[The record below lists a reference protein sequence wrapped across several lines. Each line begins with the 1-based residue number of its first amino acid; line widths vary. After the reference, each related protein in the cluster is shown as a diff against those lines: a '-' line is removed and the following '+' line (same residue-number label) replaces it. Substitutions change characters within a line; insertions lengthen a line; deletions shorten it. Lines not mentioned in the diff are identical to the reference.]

1 MRLAATARRQP
12 RRRYGLRALLIPH
25 RGASQQLVDAGA
37 YELRFAIDR
46 QRWATEAVPDA
57 GSRYRANATLMV
69 EI

>member
-1 MRLAATARRQP
+1 
-12 RRRYGLRALLIPH
+12 
-25 RGASQQLVDAGA
+25 LVDAGA